1 MYLNSEVIKQLN
13 AFLEEHK
20 DVSFTSA
27 QLYSNFFEPLIG
39 HFFLP
44 CNATSVTQALTEPRN
59 CGRLYIKAEKIKNR
73 YHFQY
78 EKKVSTITGYKKIK
92 NRLYFENEENI
103 PFYYDFSTQKTNITA
118 QETRYLTFA
127 NSTTR
132 IVYKYATQYTTEP
145 FYSIKEWIFSYPELW
160 EKTFPT
166 DTLCIQFD
174 CPAGYINFLK
184 SNNLYINK
192 KSYDLFKL
200 YSFFPNNKLILA
212 KNWMPVINVLDEV
225 KKQYLFTHPILFSL
239 IQKIVMTS
247 AKNFELSSRPADS
260 ISQIIYYCMV
270 LKAEENNFSILNSNR
285 GLAYNEKSLA
295 ETYENRADEVL
306 ATNLQKING
315 INHYQV
321 ADYEIIV
328 PQSIKDLNSESRQQ
342 NNCVNYYYNN
352 SIRLGRNYIYFL
364 RKKVNLDKS
373 YMTCR
378 FNVQNKATIEYFY
391 KNNRKLI
398 KSEKIRHEQ
407 SKELSNKDEELK
419 YYKNAFS
426 KVTRALDI
434 ITKRRPMPYIHNY
447 VSFAESVMAGKRARE
462 MDEEAQREFD
472 EANKK
477 GEDIWP

>member
-1 MYLNSEVIKQLN
+1 MYLNSEFIKQLN

-27 QLYSNFFEPLIG
+27 QLYSNFFEPLTNVYNSY
-39 HFFLP
+39 FLP
-44 CNATSVTQALTEPRN
+44 NSASSVTKALTEPGNWR
-59 CGRLYIKAEKIKNR
+59 RIYIKAEKIKNR

-118 QETRYLTFA
+118 QEAKYLTFA
-127 NSTTR
+127 NSTVR
-132 IVYKYATQYTTEP
+132 IVYRYATQYDTSP
-145 FYSIKEWIFSYPELW
+145 SYSIKEWIFSYPELW
-160 EKTFPT
+160 GKAFPG

-184 SNNLYINK
+184 SNNLHINQ

-200 YSFFPNNKLILA
+200 CSFFPDNKLILA
-212 KNWMPVINVLDEV
+212 KNWMTIFDIIDVA

-239 IQKIVMTS
+239 IQKIVMAS
-247 AKNFELSSRPADS
+247 AKNFEILSHPAYS

-285 GLAYNEKSLA
+285 GLTYNEGTLA
-295 ETYENRADEVL
+295 KTYNSRADEVL
-306 ATNLQKING
+306 ATSLQKING

-328 PQSIKDLNSESRQQ
+328 PQSIEDLNSESKQQ

-352 SIRLGRNYIYFL
+352 SIREGRNYIYFL
-364 RKKVNLDKS
+364 RKKVNPNKS

-378 FNVQNKATIEYFY
+378 FNVKNKATIEYFY
-391 KNNRKLI
+391 KNNRTVNNKEEI
-398 KSEKIRHEQ
+398 KILKQIDEKIRQ
-407 SKELSNKDEELK
+407 ILSIK
-419 YYKNAFS
+419 
-426 KVTRALDI
+426 
-434 ITKRRPMPYIHNY
+434 
-447 VSFAESVMAGKRARE
+447 
-462 MDEEAQREFD
+462 
-472 EANKK
+472 
-477 GEDIWP
+477 

>member
-27 QLYSNFFEPLIG
+27 QLYSNFFESLIG
-39 HFFLP
+39 HFSLP
-44 CNATSVTQALTEPRN
+44 CCASSVTKVLTEPGNWR
-59 CGRLYIKAEKIKNR
+59 RIYIKAEKIKNR

-118 QETRYLTFA
+118 QEARYLTFA
-127 NSTTR
+127 NSTAR
-132 IVYKYATQYTTEP
+132 IVYKYVTQYTTER

-160 EKTFPT
+160 EKTFLT

-184 SNNLYINK
+184 SNNLHINQ

-200 YSFFPNNKLILA
+200 CSFFPDNKLILA
-212 KNWMPVINVLDEV
+212 KNWMTIFDIIDVA

-239 IQKIVMTS
+239 IQKIVMAS
-247 AKNFELSSRPADS
+247 AKNFEILSHPADS

-285 GLAYNEKSLA
+285 GLAYNEGSLA
-295 ETYENRADEVL
+295 ETFKSKADEVL
-306 ATNLQKING
+306 ATSLQKING

-328 PQSIKDLNSESRQQ
+328 PQSIEDLNSESKQQ

-352 SIRLGRNYIYFL
+352 SIREGRNYIYFL
-364 RKKVNLDKS
+364 RKKVNPNKS

-378 FNVQNKATIEYFY
+378 FNVKNKATIEYFY
-391 KNNRKLI
+391 KNNRTVNNKEEI
-398 KSEKIRHEQ
+398 KILKQIDEKIRQ
-407 SKELSNKDEELK
+407 ILSIK
-419 YYKNAFS
+419 
-426 KVTRALDI
+426 
-434 ITKRRPMPYIHNY
+434 
-447 VSFAESVMAGKRARE
+447 
-462 MDEEAQREFD
+462 
-472 EANKK
+472 
-477 GEDIWP
+477 

>member
-1 MYLNSEVIKQLN
+1 MYLSSEAIKLLN

-44 CNATSVTQALTEPRN
+44 NSASNVTKVLTEPENWERI
-59 CGRLYIKAEKIKNR
+59 CIKAEKIKNR

-78 EKKVSTITGYKKIK
+78 EKKVFTITGYKKIK

-118 QETRYLTFA
+118 QDPRYLTFA
-127 NSTTR
+127 NSTAR
-132 IVYKYATQYTTEP
+132 IVYRYATQYSTSSSY
-145 FYSIKEWIFSYPELW
+145 FIKEWIFSYPELW

-174 CPAGYINFLK
+174 CPVGYINFLK
-184 SNNLYINK
+184 SNNLYINE

-200 YSFFPNNKLILA
+200 CSFFPNNKLILA
-212 KNWMPVINVLDEV
+212 KNWKVVINVIDKAER
-225 KKQYLFTHPILFSL
+225 QYLFTHPILFSL

-247 AKNFELSSRPADS
+247 AKNFEISSHPTDS
-260 ISQIIYYCMV
+260 ISQIIYYCMT

-285 GLAYNEKSLA
+285 GLTYNEESLA
-295 ETYENRADEVL
+295 ETYKSRADEIL
-306 ATNLQKING
+306 ATSLQKING
-315 INHYQV
+315 INHYQI

-328 PQSIKDLNSESRQQ
+328 PQSIEDLNSESKQQ

-352 SIRLGRNYIYFL
+352 SIRDGRNYIYFL
-364 RKKVNLDKS
+364 RKKVNPNKS

-378 FNVQNKATIEYFY
+378 FNVKGKATIEYFY
-391 KNNRKLI
+391 KNNRTVNNKEEIEILKQI
-398 KSEKIRHEQ
+398 DEKIKQ
-407 SKELSNKDEELK
+407 ILS
-419 YYKNAFS
+419 
-426 KVTRALDI
+426 I
-434 ITKRRPMPYIHNY
+434 
-447 VSFAESVMAGKRARE
+447 
-462 MDEEAQREFD
+462 
-472 EANKK
+472 
-477 GEDIWP
+477 

>member
-1 MYLNSEVIKQLN
+1 MYLNFEIIKQLN

-27 QLYSNFFEPLIG
+27 QLYSNFFEPLRIDYS
-39 HFFLP
+39 FFP
-44 CNATSVTQALTEPRN
+44 SNATSVTQTLTEPGNWR
-59 CGRLYIKAEKIKNR
+59 RLCIKAEKIKNR

-78 EKKVSTITGYKKIK
+78 EEKVSTIIGYKKIK

-103 PFYYDFSTQKTNITA
+103 PFYYDFSTRKTNITA
-118 QETRYLTFA
+118 QETRDLTFS
-127 NSTTR
+127 NSTAKN
-132 IVYKYATQYTTEP
+132 VYKYATRYIINP
-145 FYSIKEWIFSYPELW
+145 NYFIKEWIFSYPELW

-184 SNNLYINK
+184 SNNLYINQ

-212 KNWMPVINVLDEV
+212 KNWMTIFDVIDTA

-247 AKNFELSSRPADS
+247 AKNFELFSRPTDS
-260 ISQIIYYCMV
+260 ISQIIYYCMA

-285 GLAYNEKSLA
+285 GLIYNEKSLA
-295 ETYENRADEVL
+295 ETYRSREDKIL
-306 ATNLQKING
+306 ATNLQRING
-315 INHYQV
+315 INHYQI

-328 PQSIKDLNSESRQQ
+328 PQDIEDLNLESKHQ

-352 SIRLGRNYIYFL
+352 SIRAGENYIYFL
-364 RKKVNLDKS
+364 RKKTNPNES

-378 FNVQNKATIEYFY
+378 FNVINKATTEYFY
-391 KNNRKLI
+391 KNNRMVNNKEEIEILKQI
-398 KSEKIRHEQ
+398 DEKIKQ
-407 SKELSNKDEELK
+407 ILSIK
-419 YYKNAFS
+419 
-426 KVTRALDI
+426 
-434 ITKRRPMPYIHNY
+434 
-447 VSFAESVMAGKRARE
+447 
-462 MDEEAQREFD
+462 
-472 EANKK
+472 
-477 GEDIWP
+477 

>member
-20 DVSFTSA
+20 DISFTSA

-39 HFFLP
+39 HFSLP
-44 CNATSVTQALTEPRN
+44 RSASSATKTLTDPKNLR
-59 CGRLYIKAEKIKNR
+59 RLYLKAEKIKNR

-78 EKKVSTITGYKKIK
+78 EKQVSTITGYKKIK

-103 PFYYDFSTQKTNITA
+103 PFYYDFSTRKMNITA
-118 QETRYLTFA
+118 QEVRYLTFA
-127 NSTTR
+127 NSTAR
-132 IVYKYATQYTTEP
+132 NVYRYATQYNTSP
-145 FYSIKEWIFSYPELW
+145 SHSIKEWIFSYPELW
-160 EKTFPT
+160 EKTFPV

-174 CPAGYINFLK
+174 CPVGYINFLK

-200 YSFFPNNKLILA
+200 CSFFPDNKLILA
-212 KNWMPVINVLDEV
+212 KNWITVIDVLNEA

-247 AKNFELSSRPADS
+247 AKKFEIFSHPTDS

-285 GLAYNEKSLA
+285 GLVYNEKSLA
-295 ETYENRADEVL
+295 EIYRSREDEVL
-306 ATNLQKING
+306 ATSLQKING
-315 INHYQV
+315 INHYQI

-328 PQSIKDLNSESRQQ
+328 PQSIEDLNSESKQQ

-352 SIRLGRNYIYFL
+352 SIREGRNYIYFL
-364 RKKVNLDKS
+364 RKRVNPNKS

-378 FNVQNKATIEYFY
+378 FNVQGKATIEHFY
-391 KNNRKLI
+391 KNNRTVNNKEEI
-398 KSEKIRHEQ
+398 KILKQIDEKIKQ
-407 SKELSNKDEELK
+407 ILSIE
-419 YYKNAFS
+419 
-426 KVTRALDI
+426 
-434 ITKRRPMPYIHNY
+434 
-447 VSFAESVMAGKRARE
+447 
-462 MDEEAQREFD
+462 
-472 EANKK
+472 
-477 GEDIWP
+477 

>member
-27 QLYSNFFEPLIG
+27 QLYSNFFKTLTIG
-39 HFFLP
+39 YFFLP
-44 CNATSVTQALTEPRN
+44 NSATSVTRALTEPRN
-59 CGRLYIKAEKIKNR
+59 FKRLYMKAEKIKNR

-78 EKKVSTITGYKKIK
+78 ENKVSTITGYKKIK

-103 PFYYDFSTQKTNITA
+103 PFYYDFSTQKTNIPA
-118 QETRYLTFA
+118 LGAEYLTFA
-127 NSTTR
+127 GSTTR
-132 IVYKYATQYTTEP
+132 IVYKYATQYINEP
-145 FYSIKEWIFSYPELW
+145 AYSIKEWIFSYPELW
-160 EKTFPT
+160 EKTFTT

-174 CPAGYINFLK
+174 CPVGYINFLK

-192 KSYDLFKL
+192 TSYDLFKL

-212 KNWMPVINVLDEV
+212 KNWMIVTDRIDED

-239 IQKIVMTS
+239 IQKMVVTS
-247 AKNFELSSRPADS
+247 AKNFEISSHPADS

-285 GLAYNEKSLA
+285 GLAYNEESLA
-295 ETYENRADEVL
+295 EIYNSRADEVL
-306 ATNLQKING
+306 ATSLQKINS
-315 INHYQV
+315 INHYQI

-328 PQSIKDLNSESRQQ
+328 PQGIEDLNLESKQQ

-352 SIRLGRNYIYFL
+352 SIRMGRNYIYFL

-378 FNVQNKATIEYFY
+378 FNVIKKATIEYFY
-391 KNNRKLI
+391 KNNRTVNNKEEI
-398 KSEKIRHEQ
+398 KILKQIDEKIKQ
-407 SKELSNKDEELK
+407 ILSIK
-419 YYKNAFS
+419 
-426 KVTRALDI
+426 
-434 ITKRRPMPYIHNY
+434 
-447 VSFAESVMAGKRARE
+447 
-462 MDEEAQREFD
+462 
-472 EANKK
+472 
-477 GEDIWP
+477 

>member
-1 MYLNSEVIKQLN
+1 MYLNSEFIKQLN

-27 QLYSNFFEPLIG
+27 QLYSNFFEPLTNVYNSYM
-39 HFFLP
+39 LP
-44 CNATSVTQALTEPRN
+44 CSASSVTKVLTEPENWR
-59 CGRLYIKAEKIKNR
+59 RIYIKAEKIKNR

-92 NRLYFENEENI
+92 NMLYFENEENI
-103 PFYYDFSTQKTNITA
+103 LFYYDFSTRKTNIPA
-118 QETRYLTFA
+118 LGAEYLTFA

-132 IVYKYATQYTTEP
+132 IVYKYATQYNTNP
-145 FYSIKEWIFSYPELW
+145 SYSIKEWIFSYPELW

-174 CPAGYINFLK
+174 CPTGYINFLK
-184 SNNLYINK
+184 ANNLYINK
-192 KSYDLFKL
+192 TSYDLFRL

-212 KNWMPVINVLDEV
+212 KNWMTIFDVIDVA

-239 IQKIVMTS
+239 IQKIVITS
-247 AKNFELSSRPADS
+247 AKNFEISSRPTDS
-260 ISQIIYYCMV
+260 IRQIIYYCMV

-321 ADYEIIV
+321 AGYEIIV
-328 PQSIKDLNSESRQQ
+328 PQNIEDLNLESKQQ

-352 SIRLGRNYIYFL
+352 SIREGRNYIYFL
-364 RKKVNLDKS
+364 RKKVNPNKS

-378 FNVQNKATIEYFY
+378 FSVKNKATIEYFY
-391 KNNRKLI
+391 KNNRTVNNKEEIEILKQI
-398 KSEKIRHEQ
+398 DEKIRQ
-407 SKELSNKDEELK
+407 ILSIK
-419 YYKNAFS
+419 
-426 KVTRALDI
+426 
-434 ITKRRPMPYIHNY
+434 
-447 VSFAESVMAGKRARE
+447 
-462 MDEEAQREFD
+462 
-472 EANKK
+472 
-477 GEDIWP
+477 

>member
-27 QLYSNFFEPLIG
+27 QLYSNFFESLIG

-44 CNATSVTQALTEPRN
+44 NSASSVTQALTEPGN
-59 CGRLYIKAEKIKNR
+59 FKRLYMKAEKIKNR
-73 YHFQY
+73 YHYQY
-78 EKKVSTITGYKKIK
+78 EKKISTITGYKKIK

-103 PFYYDFSTQKTNITA
+103 LFYYDFSTQKTNIPA
-118 QETRYLTFA
+118 LGAEYLTFA
-127 NSTTR
+127 DSTTR
-132 IVYKYATQYTTEP
+132 IVYKYATRYIIEP
-145 FYSIKEWIFSYPELW
+145 AYSIKEWIFSYPELW

-174 CPAGYINFLK
+174 CPVGYINFLK

-192 KSYDLFKL
+192 TSYDLFKL

-212 KNWMPVINVLDEV
+212 KNWMPVINVLNEV

-239 IQKIVMTS
+239 IQKMVMTS
-247 AKNFELSSRPADS
+247 AKNFELFSHPTDS
-260 ISQIIYYCMV
+260 ISKIIYYCMV

-285 GLAYNEKSLA
+285 GLVYNEKSLA

-306 ATNLQKING
+306 ATNLQKIND
-315 INHYQV
+315 INHYQI
-321 ADYEIIV
+321 ADYEIVV
-328 PQSIKDLNSESRQQ
+328 PQSINDLNSESKQQ

-352 SIRLGRNYIYFL
+352 SIRMGRNYIYFL
-364 RKKVNLDKS
+364 RKKVNPNKS

-391 KNNRKLI
+391 KNNRTVNNKEEIEILKQI
-398 KSEKIRHEQ
+398 DEKIKQ
-407 SKELSNKDEELK
+407 ILSIE
-419 YYKNAFS
+419 
-426 KVTRALDI
+426 
-434 ITKRRPMPYIHNY
+434 
-447 VSFAESVMAGKRARE
+447 
-462 MDEEAQREFD
+462 
-472 EANKK
+472 
-477 GEDIWP
+477 